1 SKLPMVRDVLSRF
14 GVTTEDIRSR
24 LETAVGATLSLIG
37 QRTWS
42 YTQGVIKVVVD
53 FFLMLY
59 LLYFWVRDGQKIVSA
74 MRRAI
79 PVGDE
84 IEDKLFR
91 RFAMAAR
98 ATLRGTVII
107 AACQGFMGG

>member
-1 SKLPMVRDVLSRF
+1 
-14 GVTTEDIRSR
+14 
-24 LETAVGATLSLIG
+24 
-37 QRTWS
+37 
-42 YTQGVIKVVVD
+42 VD

-107 AACQGFMGG
+107 AACQGLMGGILFALVGIQAAVLWGVLMGLLSLLPVGGSGIVWVPAAVIMFI